1 MVLNTHIY
9 HSVFVRLIL
18 LQVAPTVIFT
28 PAILCTTTYSPN
40 TFLELYGQTDVY
52 ANI

>member
-1 MVLNTHIY
+1 MALNTHIH
-9 HSVFVRLIL
+9 HSVFVRLII

-28 PAILCTTTYSPN
+28 PAILCTATYSPN